1 MPCYWLSACC
11 YYIPWHAPTRQA
23 CTHDSQLWSW
33 MAGLHLH
40 VRLHAHCTAA
50 KAKPKQN
57 NWALHYLA
65 ASHMHAACM
74 PYACCFP
81 GPQQLSYSR
90 RATCTSD
97 FAAREYEID
106 RSIDREDRT
115 AALLAPTTV
124 PFPKWPADGW
134 IMDAG
139 RSPENIYMHA
149 NGTKEQSNNNHM

>member
-1 MPCYWLSACC
+1 
-11 YYIPWHAPTRQA
+11 
-23 CTHDSQLWSW
+23 

-74 PYACCFP
+74 PYACFFP

-106 RSIDREDRT
+106 RSIDRSRGPDRC
-115 AALLAPTTV
+115 AASSDHRTVSQVAGGWMDHGCRSITRKHIHACKRNKGATTTTCKCDLIT
-124 PFPKWPADGW
+124 FL
-134 IMDAG
+134 I
-139 RSPENIYMHA
+139 
-149 NGTKEQSNNNHM
+149 

>member
-1 MPCYWLSACC
+1 
-11 YYIPWHAPTRQA
+11 
-23 CTHDSQLWSW
+23 

-74 PYACCFP
+74 PYACFSP

-115 AALLAPTTV
+115 AALLAPTT
-124 PFPKWPADGW
+124 PYRFPSGRRMDGSW
-134 IMDAG
+134 MQVDHQKTYTCMQTEQ
-139 RSPENIYMHA
+139 RSRATTTTCKCDLI
-149 NGTKEQSNNNHM
+149 TFLI